1 MSATSSWT
9 TGALAELFGIASSTG
24 SKREQRLHQPAT
36 LPDPCEAA
44 PPPSMPRAAARGEAT
59 LSAVPLPGSDHPSE
73 LSERYAIHSKAGKG
87 AYGCVFT
94 GTDTATGEDVALKCI
109 TDVFRSTDDAK
120 RALREASILRQC
132 DHPNIIGFR
141 QVCACVSHWSLSP
154 SFAHTE
160 LTHPCVEQVLRPPN
174 VEDFS
179 QLWIVIERCDW
190 DLKSVLKMAMK
201 SWTNTHVEH
210 LLHQM
215 LRGLAYLHGNGIVH
229 RDLKPANILVNRACE
244 VRIADFGLA
253 RQVHEPQADDGR
265 APLPEPFATADRN
278 ECQQLT
284 PPRALHMPA
293 GGLAR
298 TLTRQVVTRWYRAPE
313 LLLGSKEYD
322 SAIDMW
328 SVGCILAEMLH
339 SLAPMT
345 SSATAPPV
353 SAVLFPGDSGDE
365 YPTAR
370 TLPSEVRKSHSMLR
384 LQLDTLGLPGP
395 REIDDLTVCHTGTDS
410 LGARHLAFL
419 THS

>member
-9 TGALAELFGIASSTG
+9 TGALAELFGITSSAG

-36 LPDPCEAA
+36 LPDPCEVA

-141 QVCACVSHWSLSP
+141 QVCARVSHWSLPP
-154 SFAHTE
+154 SVAHTE
-160 LTHPCVEQVLRPPN
+160 LTRPCVEQVLRPPN

-179 QLWIVIERCDW
+179 QLWIVLERCDW

-215 LRGLAYLHGNGIVH
+215 LCGLAYLHGNGIVH

-253 RQVHEPQADDGR
+253 RQIHEPQADDGR
-265 APLPEPFATADRN
+265 APLPEPFATVDRN
-278 ECQQLT
+278 EVQQLT
-284 PPRALHMPA
+284 PPRVLHMPA

-384 LQLDTLGLPGP
+384 LQFDTLGLPGP
-395 REIDDLTVCHTGTDS
+395 REIDDLTVCHTVW
-410 LGARHLAFL
+410 H
-419 THS
+419 